1 MSHPKT
7 EFQTISSLFPS
18 FSLRSG
24 KQDQGDTRTSFFQSI
39 RWPLKLGKF
48 SSLSFNRYDGRR
60 RGASLLSWKQPIR
73 SKRTLH
79 KSKSIR
85 FTMCVNRL
93 IQNYRRTPE
102 KLHAVQI
109 KPPHFS
115 ELLMV
120 HFIETLYYFTKLPY
134 LLSCDA
140 MLTNC
145 NSPHSKA
152 SHWNPWILFLSISYY
167 SNSLLST
174 RIHKYYYQESV
185 PLR

>member
-24 KQDQGDTRTSFFQSI
+24 KQDQGDTRTSFSSQSGD
-39 RWPLKLGKF
+39 RWSWA
-48 SSLSFNRYDGRR
+48 SSHLCHLTGMMA
-60 RGASLLSWKQPIR
+60 GGVELLCYHESSRFAQNEHCIN
-73 SKRTLH
+73 LN
-79 KSKSIR
+79 KSVSQ
-85 FTMCVNRL
+85 CVL
-93 IQNYRRTPE
+93 IGLYKTTE
-102 KLHAVQI
+102 EHIKLHAVQM
-109 KPPHFS
+109 KPPHFT

-120 HFIETLYYFTKLPY
+120 PFIKTLYYFTKLPY
-134 LLSCDA
+134 LLSCNA

-174 RIHKYYYQESV
+174 RIHKYYYQESL
-185 PLR
+185 PLC